1 VYSGPDTSKS
11 FEMEALSTALVAVG
25 SGLQTIFQFTI
36 LHFIVIFTDGH
47 FEKRT
52 WIFSRGSGRWS
63 PVPILI
69 ICLVFSFMSAS
80 YNMGRAIMYQMS
92 NRWTFVLNA
101 TGIVGGTQMAHLE
114 GLVCYGYQSNLYVPD
129 INVVDFRAS
138 FIIVNCITILV
149 LVK

>member
-1 VYSGPDTSKS
+1 MYSGPDTSKS

-36 LHFIVIFTDGH
+36 LHFIVILTQD
-47 FEKRT
+47 
-52 WIFSRGSGRWS
+52 S
-63 PVPILI
+63 PGPILI

-129 INVVDFRAS
+129 FNVVDFRAS